1 VIVERIETRVVE
13 LPLPR
18 PVTNAAGVAVE
29 TLGIVLVTLEAGAR
43 GESFV
48 YTMRARHTGA
58 VRSMIDSLGALVIG
72 EDAAEPERI
81 WQKLW
86 KEIYFFGYAGVSVM
100 AISALDTAL
109 WDAHAKVEGQPLARL
124 LGQRHDALPAY
135 ASQGLWTDAGPDAL
149 AREAEALAAEGWRAM
164 KLRLGRRDAAEDVAR
179 VRAVREAVGDG
190 IVLMAD
196 ASRAFTAEHAIELGR
211 RLEPYG
217 LDWFEEPLPAHDLA
231 GIARVRAALG
241 TRIAI
246 GENDYARTG
255 FRAILDAGAADVW
268 MLDLAR
274 VGGISELRRVA
285 ELAAAHDV
293 PVSNHVYAEH
303 SIGALATL
311 PNCPIAEYI
320 DWFEPLLEQRLELR
334 DGALVVPDRPGLG
347 FTFDE
352 AAIGRLRTLA

>member
-1 VIVERIETRVVE
+1 MIVERIETRVVE

-29 TLGIVLVTLEAGAR
+29 TLGIVLVGLEAGAR

-58 VRSMIDSLGALVIG
+58 VRSMIDSLGELVVG

-86 KEIYFFGYAGVSVM
+86 KEIYFFGFAGVTVM

-109 WDAHAKVEGQPLARL
+109 WDAHARALGQPIAQV
-124 LGQRHDALPAY
+124 LGQRRDAIPGY
-135 ASQGLWTDAGPDAL
+135 ASQGLWTDASPAEL
-149 AREAEALAAEGWRAM
+149 AREAEALVGDGWRAIKM
-164 KLRLGRRDAAEDVAR
+164 RLGRRDPAEDVAR
-179 VRAVREAVGDG
+179 VRAVREAVGDD
-190 IVLMAD
+190 VALMAD
-196 ASRAFTAEHAIELGR
+196 ASRAFTAEHAIRLGR
-211 RLEPYG
+211 LLEEYR

-231 GIARVRAALG
+231 GIARVRAALA
-241 TRIAI
+241 TPIAI

-255 FRAILDAGAADVW
+255 FRAILEAGAADVW

-274 VGGISELRRVA
+274 VGGISELRKVA
-285 ELAAAHDV
+285 ELAAAHDL

-311 PNCPIAEYI
+311 PNCRIAEYI

-352 AAIGRLRTLA
+352 AAIARLRTLA